1 MSQTEPATNVR
12 LGDLAH
18 RDRVEVIRSET
29 RRVTGLL
36 SELSSEELDHQ
47 AIGGWT
53 IREVVAHLMV
63 VAEFYLDNIERGS
76 AGDRAISGGRPAP
89 GTGRGSIA
97 AEGIRERAEQV
108 AAVLND
114 AAVDRLREAGLAL
127 ADRLDA
133 DESILEFGCY
143 HPGGVVPAN
152 RFNVLFLK
160 ELGLHEWDMF
170 EALRAPWPMSRWGVD
185 AAIQA
190 MEEELASGS
199 LRWVTDP
206 SASPDAISFRVIT
219 SGHVTVERDL
229 VVEPGQTRLV
239 AVDDQRES
247 HSLLRVDGADFVLGL
262 SGRHDL
268 ATVVEQGRG
277 EGDIDALKKLGRR
290 LTGM

>member
-1 MSQTEPATNVR
+1 M
-12 LGDLAH
+12 
-18 RDRVEVIRSET
+18 IRSET
-29 RRVTGLL
+29 GRVTGLL
-36 SELSSEELDHQ
+36 SALGSDELDRQ
-47 AIGGWT
+47 AIGDWT
-53 IREVVAHLMV
+53 IREVVAHLVV

-76 AGDRAISGGRPAP
+76 TGDLAVSGDRPAP

-97 AEGIRERAEQV
+97 AEGIRKRAEQV
-108 AAVLND
+108 AASLND
-114 AAVDRLREAGLAL
+114 AGVDRLRDAGLAL
-127 ADRLDA
+127 ADRLDV
-133 DESILEFGCY
+133 DQSSLQFECY

-206 SASPDAISFRVIT
+206 TASPDAISFRVIT
-219 SGHVTVERDL
+219 TGHVTIERDL
-229 VVEPGQTRLV
+229 VVEPGQTRLIP
-239 AVDDQRES
+239 VDQQRES
-247 HSLLRVDGADFVLGL
+247 HSLLRLDGADFVLGL
-262 SGRHDL
+262 SGRRDL
-268 ATVVEQGRG
+268 AAVVEQGRG
-277 EGDIDALKKLGRR
+277 QGDTDALQKLARR